1 MNYKCSSIVKS
12 RRALTKKGLDVY
24 GELTNLLKLG
34 VNSRIPVIQ
43 WY

>member
-1 MNYKCSSIVKS
+1 MNYKCGSIVKS
-12 RRALTKKGLDVY
+12 RRALTKKGLDAY
-24 GELTNLLKLG
+24 GELTNLLILG